1 MILIPAIDIRQGNS
15 VRLKQ
20 GKVEYETIYSNDPV
34 SVAKTWESCGAKC
47 IHVVDLDGAFNGES
61 KNKEIIKRICSDVN
75 IPIHVGGGIRSLEK
89 ISEIFSLGVAKI
101 VLGTLAVSNIQI
113 VKESIKEHGKER
125 IIVAVDAKDGK
136 VAVNGWNDITS
147 IDVLKLVD
155 SLKEIGVQS
164 ILYTDIFRDGMFYGP
179 DYKGIKKLLEK
190 NKNIKIIASGG
201 IKTEDDVIKLKQCG
215 VFGAIVGSALYK
227 EEFNLKRSIE
237 IAEM

>member
-20 GKVEYETIYSNDPV
+20 GKVEYETIYSNDPA
-34 SVAKTWESCGAKC
+34 SVAKRWESCGAKC
-47 IHVVDLDGAFNGES
+47 IHVVDLDGAFSGES
-61 KNKEIIKRICSDVN
+61 KNKEIIKRICSDVD

-89 ISEIFSLGVAKI
+89 ISEIFSLGVAKV

-113 VKESIKEHGKER
+113 VRESIKKYGKER
-125 IIVAVDAKDGK
+125 VIIAVDAKDGK

-147 IDVLKLVD
+147 IDALRLVD
-155 SLKEIGVQS
+155 NLKEIGVQN
-164 ILYTDIFRDGMFYGP
+164 ILYTDISRDGMFYGP
-179 DYKGIKKLLEK
+179 DYKGIKELLQK
-190 NKNIKIIASGG
+190 DIKIIASGG

-237 IAEM
+237 AAEI